1 MLWLP
6 LVEASTDGE
15 TDDEGDSESEMLGES
30 VVDALPL
37 PLDSSDGVELDDGD
51 DDEEIENDAEAD
63 TLEEGVSDWLGLE
76 ESEKLEDSVVDALT
90 LPLDCTDGETLEE
103 TDSVEETETVA
114 EAESLEESVGDQ
126 LGLKET
132 EPLKVSVV
140 EVLMLPLDCTD
151 GVTPEEADREEE
163 MESDAK
169 IETLDE
175 SVGDRLRLA
184 EYEPLEEVV
193 VDA

>member
-1 MLWLP
+1 
-6 LVEASTDGE
+6 
-15 TDDEGDSESEMLGES
+15 MLGES

-37 PLDSSDGVELDDGD
+37 PLDSSDGVELDDCD

-63 TLEEGVSDWLGLE
+63 TLEEGVSDRLGLE
-76 ESEKLEDSVVDALT
+76 DSEKLADRAVDALT
-90 LPLDCTDGETLEE
+90 LLPDCTDGETLEE

-114 EAESLEESVGDQ
+114 EVESLEESVG
-126 LGLKET
+126 
-132 EPLKVSVV
+132 VV
-140 EVLMLPLDCTD
+140 EALMLPLDCTD

-169 IETLDE
+169 IETLEE

-184 EYEPLEEVV
+184 EYEPLGEVV
-193 VDA
+193 VDV